1 MRNMVTAAGYIK
13 NLTLNDIQL
22 AAAYYPVLVDQ
33 AKHRQ
38 TITYGELITK
48 AKQLNPGN
56 TVVQNAIAT
65 SAGRKLSAVRKFT
78 DAQDYP
84 DLTSL
89 VIGKGS
95 GDCGGGYTKN
105 FDPEEVRKEVFA
117 FDWGSV
123 FKEFDLHIKGLEK
136 TTTPRKPRKKDEA
149 IKLMSE
155 FYFRNK
161 KSLPPTIQ
169 SQRDSIIE
177 LLMEGVSVEDAF
189 GQPMGNAS

>member
-1 MRNMVTAAGYIK
+1 MNTAAGHIK

-33 AKHRQ
+33 AKLKEP
-38 TITYGELITK
+38 ITYGELVAK

-78 DAQDYP
+78 NAQNYP

-95 GDCGGGYTKN
+95 GDCGGAYTDN

-117 FDWGSV
+117 FDWSNV
-123 FKEFDLHIKGLEK
+123 SKEFDLHIKGLEK
-136 TTTPRKPRKKDEA
+136 ATTPRKPRKKDDA
-149 IKLMSE
+149 TKLMAE
-155 FYFRNK
+155 FYFCNK
-161 KSLPPTIQ
+161 KSLPPSIQ
-169 SQRDSIIE
+169 LQRDSIIE
-177 LLMEGVSVEDAF
+177 LLMEGISVEDAF
-189 GQPMGNAS
+189 SQALENAG